1 MIANTRAQ
9 DFKAMPIGFYV
20 QAQCARHA
28 ERMHLIT
35 ISNGKGTLCV
45 KKEALDNDRIQ

>member
-28 ERMHLIT
+28 EWVHL
-35 ISNGKGTLCV
+35 ISNGKGPY
-45 KKEALDNDRIQ
+45 A